1 MYKIDNF
8 NRDVVIERYVDDIV
22 GGLHFLDV
30 KERLKACLI
39 DQKNRVAN
47 DLLEVEI
54 ARHDPNLL
62 RDLYIEEMTAFQS
75 QDKEVARV

>member
-8 NRDVVIERYVDDIV
+8 NRELVVERYVDDIV

-30 KERLKACLI
+30 KERLKACLLE
-39 DQKNRVAN
+39 QKRTLPS

-54 ARHDPNLL
+54 SRHDPNLL
-62 RDLYIEEMTAFQS
+62 RDLYIEEMADFQY
-75 QDKEVARV
+75 QDREVAHV